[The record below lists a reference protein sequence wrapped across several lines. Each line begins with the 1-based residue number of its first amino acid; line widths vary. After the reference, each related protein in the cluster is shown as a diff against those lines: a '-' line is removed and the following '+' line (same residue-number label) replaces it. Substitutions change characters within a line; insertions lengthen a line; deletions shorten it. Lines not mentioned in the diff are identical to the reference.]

1 MMMLIQDEYLK
12 SGATFILDDLVF
24 KSNDDSVAC
33 GYIRVS
39 QWVKQFFALPLLWH
53 GSTPT
58 DENPAGHE
66 EDLAPAVHEHLFVG
80 VGSSAVL
87 HRVVTSSA
95 VREDRFLSQDNEDCS
110 RKREAQGPPSPM
122 GADDDGKSQEEHY
135 KWNRKHA
142 FSLHVAG
149 IKV

>member
-1 MMMLIQDEYLK
+1 MLFIAMNYVDDLLIQDEYLK

-24 KSNDDSVAC
+24 KSNDNSVAC
-33 GYIRVS
+33 VYIRVS
-39 QWVKQFFALPLLWH
+39 QWVKQILALPLLWQ

-87 HRVVTSSA
+87 HRVVTRAHNLCHDNRQLIVIAINRNHSA
-95 VREDRFLSQDNEDCS
+95 SKINC
-110 RKREAQGPPSPM
+110 
-122 GADDDGKSQEEHY
+122 
-135 KWNRKHA
+135 N
-142 FSLHVAG
+142 
-149 IKV
+149 